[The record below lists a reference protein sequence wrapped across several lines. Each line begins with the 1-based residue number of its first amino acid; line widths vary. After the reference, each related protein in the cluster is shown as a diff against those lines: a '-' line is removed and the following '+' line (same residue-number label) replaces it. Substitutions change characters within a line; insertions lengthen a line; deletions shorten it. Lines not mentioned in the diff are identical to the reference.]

1 MRTLEVVGNAF
12 EFQGEPVDPST
23 CEELWR
29 LLQICILSAENEI
42 TFEKGKYVIKN
53 SPTENALLQ
62 SAAGAGIDPEELGE
76 RYPLLKLSQRS
87 EERNFVATLH
97 ASPPHGRL
105 IAVKGNPEEVLG
117 MCRWQMREGQVVA
130 LGDEDIAAVQ
140 TENERMAGKALRVLG
155 VAFAHSDATDEHFPT
170 GGLIWLGLAGMA
182 DPVRNGVKDLI
193 QLFHEAGIDTVMI
206 TGDQSATAYA
216 IGSELR
222 LNRQE
227 QLEILDSTQLAAID
241 PQVLE
246 GLAKRVHVFARVSP
260 AHKLQIV
267 QALQRT
273 GKVVAMTGDG
283 INDGPALKAAD
294 IGIAMGGS
302 GTQVAREVADV
313 VLEEDNLETLAVAV
327 MQGRTIYA
335 NIRKAV
341 HFLLATNL
349 SEILLTAAALGSGMG
364 RPLNAKQL
372 LWINLISD
380 IFPGLAL
387 ALEPPEPDILKRPP
401 RDPAQ
406 PIINP
411 ADLKRIAFEATAISA
426 ASLGAYGYGLARYG
440 IGPQAGTI
448 GFMSLTFGQLLH
460 ALSCRSEKHGLFGR
474 RGLPANPYL
483 NAGLGVSMALQ
494 ALTLLVP
501 GLRSFLGLGPIALID
516 GVVIGGS
523 ALLPLAVNEGTK

>member
-1 MRTLEVVGNAF
+1 
-12 EFQGEPVDPST
+12 
-23 CEELWR
+23 
-29 LLQICILSAENEI
+29 
-42 TFEKGKYVIKN
+42 
-53 SPTENALLQ
+53 
-62 SAAGAGIDPEELGE
+62 
-76 RYPLLKLSQRS
+76 
-87 EERNFVATLH
+87 
-97 ASPPHGRL
+97 
-105 IAVKGNPEEVLG
+105 
-117 MCRWQMREGQVVA
+117 
-130 LGDEDIAAVQ
+130 
-140 TENERMAGKALRVLG
+140 
-155 VAFAHSDATDEHFPT
+155 
-170 GGLIWLGLAGMA
+170 
-182 DPVRNGVKDLI
+182 
-193 QLFHEAGIDTVMI
+193 
-206 TGDQSATAYA
+206 
-216 IGSELR
+216 
-222 LNRQE
+222 
-227 QLEILDSTQLAAID
+227 
-241 PQVLE
+241 
-246 GLAKRVHVFARVSP
+246 
-260 AHKLQIV
+260 
-267 QALQRT
+267 
-273 GKVVAMTGDG
+273 
-283 INDGPALKAAD
+283 
-294 IGIAMGGS
+294 
-302 GTQVAREVADV
+302 
-313 VLEEDNLETLAVAV
+313 LEEDNLETLAVAV

-474 RGLPANPYL
+474 SGLPANPYL

-501 GLRSFLGLGPIALID
+501 GLRSFLGLGPIGLID